1 MSSLTT
7 LVCAA
12 EPVDPR
18 IMQEFLSTFQ
28 PNGLTHDCI
37 AVSYGLAENTLTG
50 TAWAQGLVLV
60 DKAALENG
68 HVVIRETRR
77 WRDPYTLTEGTA
89 ALVSCGSTK
98 DATKVAI
105 VDPQT
110 LREVALGQ
118 VGEIWLTGESKAQG
132 YFRRPEATLETFGA
146 RIEGHDCE
154 WLRTGDSGFVHNDEL
169 YFCGRIKDIIIIN
182 GLNYYPQ
189 DTERTAES
197 CHDALRAGCS
207 AAFALK
213 QENDLS
219 ECAVLVAE
227 LKPGV
232 PASKYEE
239 IAEKIIAAVSLEQGL
254 YLTGVC
260 LLKTKSIPKTTSGKI
275 SRAACRKAFLD
286 KQLSVVYQWDDFEPV
301 AVSVAENVNRGNPSV
316 VAPVSAKRHFSL
328 GQVKQKLTEMVL
340 EIGKLDSVRTDAVL
354 LDVGLSSVAMSE
366 LSGRISKEFDV
377 KVRPTMLLTNPTI
390 DDISLRLIELI
401 AAKNVSTKRAQCQ
414 LRENAEEQGEEEEE
428 EQEKG
433 PFAHPEAFI
442 AGWGIAVPFPLSSER
457 FLEIDREQR
466 RLLGQ
471 PQEVIDQMASLVKAS
486 RIRNRHTCHA
496 AFLPKDK
503 KPSDYPDAVGIAKED
518 IYKTDSNPPLHRR
531 IACYKETCV
540 ELCIAA
546 AEKAVVHWG
555 KDRSTI
561 THILTTC
568 TSGWSEPGIGCGVVK
583 ALGLSQ
589 DIQKAE
595 LNFNG
600 CFCGA
605 TCLRLARDLIRAGEC
620 TAVLIVAC
628 EVASSHYD
636 WTQLDTERMIAQSLF
651 ADGAASIVMAKEGV
665 WKYSQTG
672 SSILP
677 NSGHLLGLRPPHHED
692 EHIYCMT
699 LSKLVPPA
707 LYAYFTRGHG
717 KDILDK
723 LYKPNETKP
732 ALAIHPGGPRILE
745 AVGDVFFELGWKDDA
760 LEASY
765 DTFANFGN
773 LGSAALLFV
782 LANRLSRNDIVE
794 DKLITM
800 AFGPGVTVE
809 YAQLERATSANSND
823 AVIVA
828 AKRRRFKHQ
837 PTVHKDYNHY
847 KNEHTDN
854 VVNNKA
860 DAVLGGANRPILVY
874 MLLQTIAIVVIGAY
888 CLHQA
893 DFFTKFRF

>member
-1 MSSLTT
+1 
-7 LVCAA
+7 
-12 EPVDPR
+12 
-18 IMQEFLSTFQ
+18 MQEFLATFK
-28 PNGLTHDCI
+28 PNGLTYECI
-37 AVSYGLAENTLTG
+37 SVCYGLAENTLTG
-50 TAWAQGLVLV
+50 TSWAQGLVLV
-60 DKAALENG
+60 DKSALENG
-68 HVVIRETRR
+68 QVVIRETRR
-77 WRDPYTLTEGTA
+77 WRDAYTLTEGTV
-89 ALVSCGSTK
+89 ALVSCGSAK
-98 DATKVAI
+98 DACREATMVAI
-105 VDPQT
+105 VDPET
-110 LREVALGQ
+110 LLEVPPGQ
-118 VGEIWLTGESKAQG
+118 VGEIWLHGSSKAQG

-146 RIEGHDCE
+146 RLKGHSCE
-154 WLRTGDSGFVHNDEL
+154 FLRTGDSGFVHNDEL
-169 YFCGRIKDIIIIN
+169 YFCSRIKDIVIIN

-189 DTERTAES
+189 DMERTAES

-213 QENDLS
+213 QENDLT

-239 IAEKIIAAVSLEQGL
+239 IVEKIISAVSMEQGL
-254 YLTGVC
+254 YLTAVC

-275 SRAACRKAFLD
+275 SRAACCKAFLA
-286 KQLSVVYQWDDFEPV
+286 KQLAVVHQWDDLEVVLAAAATP
-301 AVSVAENVNRGNPSV
+301 AVKSAREASV
-316 VAPVSAKRHFSL
+316 VTPEPPANNFSL
-328 GQVKQKLTEMVL
+328 GQVKQRITQMVL
-340 EIGKLDSVRTDAVL
+340 EVGKLDSVRTDAVL
-354 LDVGLSSVAMSE
+354 LDVGLTSSATTE
-366 LSGRISKEFDV
+366 LSGRLSKEFGV
-377 KVRPTMLLTNPTI
+377 KVRPTMLFTSPTI
-390 DDISLRLIELI
+390 DDISLRLLELI
-401 AAKNVSTKRAQCQ
+401 AAANSTNYVTVALSLENERASIGEPLQ
-414 LRENAEEQGEEEEE
+414 LPQQVEEEEE
-428 EQEKG
+428 EEG

-466 RLLGQ
+466 RKLGQ
-471 PQEVIDQMASLVKAS
+471 PQEVIDQMATLVKAS
-486 RIRNRHTCHA
+486 RIHNRHTCHA

-503 KPSDYPDAVGIAKED
+503 KPSDYPDAVGTVKED
-518 IYKTDSNPPLHRR
+518 IYKTDSNPPLYTR

-546 AEKAVVHWG
+546 AEKAVRHWG
-555 KDRSTI
+555 KDRGTI

-620 TAVLIVAC
+620 NAVLIVAC

-677 NSGHLLGLRPPHHED
+677 DSGHLLGLRPPHHED

-699 LSKLVPPA
+699 LSKMVPPA
-707 LYAYFTRGHG
+707 LYAYFTDGHG
-717 KDILDK
+717 KNLIDK
-723 LYKPNETKP
+723 LYKADEVKP

-745 AVGDVFFELGWKDDA
+745 AMGDVFYELGWKDDA
-760 LEASY
+760 LQASY
-765 DTFANFGN
+765 DTFGNYGN
-773 LGSAALLFV
+773 LGSAAMLFV
-782 LANRLSRNDIVE
+782 LANRLTKGDIVE

-809 YAQLERATSANSND
+809 YAQLERATATNSN
-823 AVIVA
+823 AALSAA
-828 AKRRRFKHQ
+828 AKRRYHNQHNKLLQ
-837 PTVHKDYNHY
+837 PSAQRGEKDVH
-847 KNEHTDN
+847 N
-854 VVNNKA
+854 VVATKTN
-860 DAVLGGANRPILVY
+860 VIIGGDNRPIWIYL
-874 MLLQTIAIVVIGAY
+874 MLQTVAMMVFGVY
-888 CLHQA
+888 FLQQSVKNN
-893 DFFTKFRF
+893 F